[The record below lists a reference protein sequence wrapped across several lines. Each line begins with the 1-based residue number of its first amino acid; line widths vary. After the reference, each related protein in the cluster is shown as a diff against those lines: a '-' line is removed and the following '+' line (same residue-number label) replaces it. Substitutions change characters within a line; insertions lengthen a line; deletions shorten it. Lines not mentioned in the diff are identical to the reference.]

1 MLNNQIPQ
9 EKLYFAIS
17 WPIRNF
23 LDHESSQKE
32 QMSVENDL
40 VQFCRSSLEMDS
52 ELQVNIQTFYVRM
65 KANLLGLDHHQLRPK
80 S

>member
-1 MLNNQIPQ
+1 
-9 EKLYFAIS
+9 
-17 WPIRNF
+17 
-23 LDHESSQKE
+23 
-32 QMSVENDL
+32 MSVENDL